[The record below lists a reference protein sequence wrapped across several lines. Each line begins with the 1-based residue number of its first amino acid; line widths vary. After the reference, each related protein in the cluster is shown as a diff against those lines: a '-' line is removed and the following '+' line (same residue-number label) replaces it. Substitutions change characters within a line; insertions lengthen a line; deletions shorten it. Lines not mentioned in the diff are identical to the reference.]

1 MLRSRLVFSLEESGD
16 GMSSK
21 AIRVACVAAIAAALL
36 CGGLPARA
44 RSSTGGGLALVC
56 LDPGHGGTDTG
67 ANYNGVAE
75 KDVNLD
81 IGLRTKPLL
90 EAMGYRVLMTRTTDQ
105 TLSLQQRCDI
115 ANNAGATIFMAI
127 HNNAYMTDDQG
138 TETYCYYD
146 SQDGRRLATFVHQEV
161 VKRIKRPDRGVK
173 EAGFYVLKH
182 TNMTSALVEGV
193 FLTNPEEAKMIQDP
207 KFRQKIAEGVAAGI
221 NDYLVD
227 PGTFDEYV
235 LLMNPDT
242 TQAAQVSVTYMNTS
256 GHQDS
261 KEIEVP
267 PLSRATVH
275 VDEDVPNSDVSTMVT
290 STNGVPIVA
299 ERAMYFDFTKGK
311 GGHDAPGV
319 SSPSA
324 DWYLAEGSTNW
335 GFSTYVLVQNPL
347 EVDSDVTVRFL
358 RSDGQNIDHQC
369 RLKAGSRFTLDCS
382 TVPGVEKADFSVKV
396 HASSP
401 VVVERSMYFK
411 NHDGKSGGH
420 CSPALASPAN
430 HWYLAEGYTGKGFD
444 TYVLIENPSAGN
456 ASARV
461 DYLLPKGNVLSTVEE
476 IAPHSRKTIHVDDI
490 KGLESTDVS
499 VEVDSTTPL
508 VVERSMYFD
517 YYGIKEGNSSVGA
530 VEPAK
535 SWYLAEGYT
544 RSGFDT
550 YVLMENPT
558 ETGAGATVLF
568 MLADGTTRK
577 VGVSLPARSRQTIRV
592 NEMPG
597 MGAAEFATRVTCA
610 VPIVVERASYFNQG
624 PRPGGTNDLGV
635 TEPALQWYF
644 AEGCTR

>member
-1 MLRSRLVFSLEESGD
+1 MTCRMVRIASVLV
-16 GMSSK
+16 
-21 AIRVACVAAIAAALL
+21 IVAALL
-36 CGGLPARA
+36 CGGTVARA
-44 RSSTGGGLALVC
+44 RGANGPGLALVC

-81 IGLRTKPLL
+81 IALRAKPLI
-90 EAMGYRVLMTRTTDQ
+90 EAMGYRVLMTRTGDQ
-105 TLSLQQRCDI
+105 TVSLQQRCDI

-182 TNMTSALVEGV
+182 TDMTSALVEGV
-193 FLTNPEEAKMIQDP
+193 FLTNPEEARMIQDP
-207 KFRQKIAEGVAAGI
+207 KFRQRIAEGVAAGI

-227 PGTFDEYV
+227 PGLFDEYV
-235 LLMNPDT
+235 LMMNPDA
-242 TQAAQVSVTYMNTS
+242 TQTAQVALTYMNTS
-256 GHQDS
+256 GHS
-261 KEIEVP
+261 YTREIEVT

-275 VDEDVPNSDVSTMVT
+275 VDEDVPNSDVSTTVT

-299 ERAMYFDFTKGK
+299 ERAMYFDFSKGA

-319 SSPSA
+319 GQPA
-324 DWYLAEGSTNW
+324 TTWYLAEGSTDW
-335 GFSTYVLVQNPL
+335 GFSTYVLIQNPL
-347 EVDSDVTVRFL
+347 DVDADVTVRFL
-358 RSDGQNIDHQC
+358 RSDGANIDHQC
-369 RLKAGSRFTLDCS
+369 KLKAGSRFTLDCS
-382 TVPGVEKADFSVKV
+382 TVPGVEKADFSTKV
-396 HASSP
+396 SASSP

-420 CSPALASPAN
+420 CSPASPSPAN

-444 TYVLIENPSAGN
+444 TYVLIENPSQGN

-461 DYLLPKGNVLSTVEE
+461 DYLLPKGNVLSTTEE

-499 VEVDSTTPL
+499 VQVDSPVPL

-517 YYGIKEGNSSVGA
+517 YFGIREGNNSVGA
-530 VEPAK
+530 TGAAK
-535 SWYLAEGYT
+535 TWYLAEGYT

-550 YVLMENPT
+550 YVLMENPGD
-558 ETGAGATVLF
+558 TGAGATVEFL
-568 MLADGTTRK
+568 LADGSTRK

-597 MGAAEFATRVTCA
+597 MGAAEFATKVTCP
-610 VPIVVERASYFNQG
+610 VPIVVERASYFNLG